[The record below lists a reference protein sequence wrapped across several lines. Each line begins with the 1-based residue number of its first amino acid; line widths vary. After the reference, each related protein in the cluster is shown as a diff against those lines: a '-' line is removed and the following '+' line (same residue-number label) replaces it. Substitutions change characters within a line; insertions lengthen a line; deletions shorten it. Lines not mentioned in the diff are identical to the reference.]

1 MCRYKSRMLFP
12 SHLNLLANSCYHQFD
27 SFSKLPFIMSQPS
40 VSQCTEGSPYKRVRV
55 DKKQF
60 IGPSYIRMQPIS
72 FAIPLS
78 KLRCDFINPDDETS
92 VARGARTIMDT
103 LYGTVSKKGLAM
115 QSRRYSSWGKMGGAV
130 SSPLPVFIS
139 LCLYHHLPL
148 MLQSFRVMCPS
159 GLRCF
164 QPFLYKNFLYAVA
177 FFAAAVRCRELG
189 HT

>member
-1 MCRYKSRMLFP
+1 MLFP

-115 QSRRYSSWGKMGGAV
+115 QSRRNSSWGKMGGAV
-130 SSPLPVFIS
+130 SSPLPVFILS
-139 LCLYHHLPL
+139 VFVSSSPSHAAVVPCDV
-148 MLQSFRVMCPS
+148 SFWI
-159 GLRCF
+159 
-164 QPFLYKNFLYAVA
+164 A
-177 FFAAAVRCRELG
+177 FFSAFLIQALFVLSRLLCCCRAMS
-189 HT
+189 